1 MTTLIAIGHTARA
14 GKDSAA
20 NALVRDLG
28 YKKISFAD
36 PLRRLALL
44 VDPMIY
50 PQTPAVNMAPHNR
63 LAWVVQGSS
72 GWEASKDRWPEVR
85 RILQNLGVG
94 CREVFGEDVWVKLAL
109 DVALGHDKV
118 VIADCRFLNEAEEVK
133 WAGGFLVKID
143 RPGYAAGSHI
153 SETELADFDG
163 WDLTI
168 DNSSTIPELE
178 ASIVKFAKGLER
190 R

>member
-1 MTTLIAIGHTARA
+1 MTLIAIGHTARA

-36 PLRRLALL
+36 PLRQLALL
-44 VDPMIY
+44 VDPMVY
-50 PQTPAVNMAPHNR
+50 PQTPATNMAPHNR

-72 GWEASKDRWPEVR
+72 GWESAKDRFPEVR

-94 CREVFGEDVWVKLAL
+94 CREVLGENVWVNLAL
-109 DVALGHDKV
+109 DATLNHDKV
-118 VIADCRFLNEAEEVK
+118 VIPDCRFLNEAEEVK

-143 RPGYAAGSHI
+143 RPGHAGFGHV
-153 SETELADFDG
+153 SETELNDYDG
-163 WDLTI
+163 WDLVI

-178 ASIVKFAKGLER
+178 TTIVKFAKGLER
-190 R
+190 K